1 MGMRRWAYWWL
12 FPIILGIATVRA
24 EPVEL
29 TLPGKLVARGEFRP
43 GDVDKPA
50 VLLLHGFL
58 QTHEF
63 PTIQRLADNL
73 AGEGYAVLTPSLSLG
88 VPHRRQ
94 SLACEAIH
102 THGMADA
109 MAEID
114 AWVRWLK
121 RKKPRAIVLMGHSFG
136 SAQTLAYL
144 SGKPDP
150 AVRALIGV
158 SIMEGRVIDDRAARQ
173 RTLAELRARVKA
185 GDRQPVTQPFSYCK
199 AYRATPASLLSY
211 LEWTPDRLL
220 EAINRAPLPV
230 AMIMG
235 GRDDRLGAAWIER
248 LGKTRAKLEVIEGA
262 DHFMDGEHEFDLLDR
277 VLTELRRY

>member
-1 MGMRRWAYWWL
+1 MRRWAYWWL
-12 FPIILGIATVRA
+12 FSMVLGIAPARA

-29 TLPGKLVARGEFRP
+29 TLPGQLVARGEFRP
-43 GDVDKPA
+43 GDLAKPA

-73 AGEGYAVLTPSLSLG
+73 AGEGYAVLTPSLTLG

-109 MAEID
+109 TAEID

-158 SIMEGRVIDDRAARQ
+158 SMMEGRVIDDRAARQ
-173 RTLAELRARVKA
+173 RALAELRARVKA
-185 GDRQPVTQPFSYCK
+185 GERQPVTQPFSYCMT
-199 AYRATPASLLSY
+199 YRATPASLLSY
-211 LEWTPDRLL
+211 LEWTPEKLL
-220 EAINRAPLPV
+220 DAMNRARLPV

-235 GRDDRLGAAWIER
+235 GRDDRLGAGWIER

-262 DHFMDGEHEFDLLDR
+262 DHFMDGEHEFDLLER
-277 VLTELRRY
+277 VLAELGRF

>member
-1 MGMRRWAYWWL
+1 MRRWAYWWL
-12 FPIILGIATVRA
+12 FPIMLGIAPARA

-29 TLPGKLVARGEFRP
+29 TLPGQLVARGEFRP
-43 GDVDKPA
+43 GDPAKPA
-50 VLLLHGFL
+50 VLLMHGFL

-73 AGEGYAVLTPSLSLG
+73 AGEGYAVLTPSLTLG

-109 MAEID
+109 TAEID
-114 AWVRWLK
+114 AWVHWLK

-144 SGKPDP
+144 GGEPDP

-173 RTLAELRARVKA
+173 GTLTELRARVKA
-185 GDRQPVTQPFSYCK
+185 GDRQPVTQPFSYCM

-211 LEWTPDRLL
+211 LEWTPEKLL
-220 EAINRAPLPV
+220 DAMNRAPLPV

-248 LGKTRAKLEVIEGA
+248 LGKSRARLEVIEGA

-277 VLTELRRY
+277 VLAELKRF